1 MVFGVFASEPTF
13 SAPSP
18 LCSIKSSSVNESSG
32 IAVSPSRPNLF
43 YTMNDSGDTARFF
56 QFSKEGAL
64 LNTMALTDAEALD
77 WEDMASATVDGVS
90 YLYFGDIGD
99 NKRERPNIT
108 VYRVPEPGVDSPV
121 TKYRKYD
128 FKYPD
133 GSHNAEALMV
143 NPANGDIWIVTKTD
157 NGAARVYMAK
167 EPRTPKQLLSV
178 NTMKLMG
185 TIQFSE
191 TGGFGNLVTGGDVS
205 ADGKYMLLR
214 TYSRGYEFDFNS
226 KWWMNTPRSFELAKE
241 MQGEAICYSTDGKAI
256 YTTSEGNPCPVSM
269 ITVTR

>member
-1 MVFGVFASEPTF
+1 MNEPTF
-13 SAPSP
+13 GAPSP
-18 LCSIKSSSVNESSG
+18 MCQIKASSINESSG
-32 IAVSPSRPNLF
+32 MAVSPTRPNVF

-64 LNTMALTDAEALD
+64 LNTMSLTDAEALD
-77 WEDMASATVDGVS
+77 WEDMASATVNGVS

-99 NKRERPNIT
+99 NKRARPSIT

-121 TKYRKYD
+121 NKYRKYD

-143 NPANGDIWIVTKTD
+143 HPATGDIWIVSKTED
-157 NGAARVYMAK
+157 GAARVYMAK
-167 EPRTPKQLLSV
+167 EPRSPKQLLSV
-178 NTMKLMG
+178 NTLKFMG
-185 TIQFSE
+185 TIQFAE
-191 TGGFGNLVTGGDVS
+191 TGGFGNLVTGGDIS

-214 TYSRGYEFDFNS
+214 TYQRGYEFDFTA
-226 KWWMNTPRSFELAKE
+226 KWWANPPRSFELAKE
-241 MQGEAICYSTDGKAI
+241 LQGESICYSSDAKTI

-269 ITVTR
+269 IPVTR